1 MLRPGLK
8 NDKTPKQRI
17 FFHCATLKIFEI
29 HKVFL
34 QMFASPDEKNLSPL
48 CISPSIKQGLG
59 GRPVTEN
66 SPALSFKN
74 GYFNLSLIH
83 I

>member
-1 MLRPGLK
+1 
-8 NDKTPKQRI
+8 
-17 FFHCATLKIFEI
+17 
-29 HKVFL
+29 
-34 QMFASPDEKNLSPL
+34 MFASPDEKNLSPL

-74 GYFNLSLIH
+74 GYFNFITLRFLKLFTNGFRHSDDIAGGAVR
-83 I
+83 IF